1 MLQSYEHLHYDL
13 NDEHLPASV
22 DQGGVKR
29 REGFRRMFSKV
40 TVESRETESE
50 ITLTVSSV
58 FSKLRALVD

>member
-1 MLQSYEHLHYDL
+1 MLQSDEHLHYDL
-13 NDEHLPASV
+13 NDVHLPASV